1 MDNYLEIYA
10 HWYPRSY
17 GLSDYPMECHV
28 TYSGAERKA
37 LFEQLTEAQ
46 QALVNQQRNM
56 RFARCFYK
64 SSICRPPIGNL
75 SR

>member
-46 QALVNQQRNM
+46 QALVNQQRKYEVRSQPIKM
-56 RFARCFYK
+56 CLWSSVK
-64 SSICRPPIGNL
+64 ISICH
-75 SR
+75 